1 MAEAI
6 SVAGA
11 TGVAVLAVVALR
23 GVGRGGETR
32 ADADVQHESEQNRE
46 VEPAR
51 LAGAAQGDVIVR
63 KLKVSTFLTLD
74 GVMQAP
80 GGPDE
85 DRSGGFTHG
94 GWSVGYWDDRMGQVM
109 GDFMARPFEL
119 LLGRTTYEIFAAHW
133 PHSTEPGAEVLNG
146 ARKHV
151 ASRTLKNVEWN
162 NSTLIK
168 GDVPKYVSELKKQSG
183 SEIQVHGSGDLIQTL
198 LRNDLVDEF
207 HLWTFPVVLGSGK
220 RLFAGGAIPA
230 GLKIVDVTTS
240 STGVVIATYERAGEI
255 KYGSFALEEP
265 SVAEL
270 ERRPKVASG

>member
-1 MAEAI
+1 M
-6 SVAGA
+6 
-11 TGVAVLAVVALR
+11 R
-23 GVGRGGETR
+23 R
-32 ADADVQHESEQNRE
+32 
-46 VEPAR
+46 
-51 LAGAAQGDVIVR
+51 
-63 KLKVSTFLTLD
+63 LKVSTFVTLD

-85 DRSGGFTHG
+85 DRSGGFTKG

-109 GDFMARPFEL
+109 GDFMGRPFEM
-119 LLGRTTYEIFAAHW
+119 LLGRRTYEIFAAYW
-133 PHSTEPGAEVLNG
+133 PRSTEAGAQALNG

-168 GDVPKYVSELKKQSG
+168 GDVPMYVSELKKQSG
-183 SEIQVHGSGDLIQTL
+183 PEIQVHGSGDLIQTL

-207 HLWTFPVVLGSGK
+207 HVWTFPVVLGSGK

-230 GLKIVDVTTS
+230 GLKVGDVTTS

-255 KYGSFALEEP
+255 KYGSFAPEEP

-270 ERRPKVASG
+270 EPRPEVTSG

>member
-1 MAEAI
+1 M
-6 SVAGA
+6 
-11 TGVAVLAVVALR
+11 
-23 GVGRGGETR
+23 
-32 ADADVQHESEQNRE
+32 
-46 VEPAR
+46 
-51 LAGAAQGDVIVR
+51 R
-63 KLKVSTFLTLD
+63 KLIASTMVSLD

-85 DRSGGFTHG
+85 DRSGGFANG

-109 GDFMARPFEL
+109 ADFMGRPFEL
-119 LLGRTTYEIFAAHW
+119 LLGRKTYEIFAAHW
-133 PHSTEPGAEVLNG
+133 PHSTEPGADTLNG

-151 ASRTLKNVEWN
+151 ASRTLKSVEWS

-183 SEIQVHGSGDLIQTL
+183 PEIQVHGSGDLIQTL
-198 LRNDLVDEF
+198 VRNDLVDEF
-207 HLWTFPVVLGSGK
+207 HVWTFPVVLGSGK
-220 RLFAGGAIPA
+220 RLFAEGAIPA
-230 GLKIVDVTTS
+230 GLKVVDVTTS

-270 ERRPKVASG
+270 ERRSTVASG